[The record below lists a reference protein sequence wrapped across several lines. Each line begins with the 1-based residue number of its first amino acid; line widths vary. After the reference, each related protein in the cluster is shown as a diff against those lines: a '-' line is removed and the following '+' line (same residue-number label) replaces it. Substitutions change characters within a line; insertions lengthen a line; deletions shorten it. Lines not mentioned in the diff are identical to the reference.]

1 MFREVTSV
9 FLSALDSLDSV
20 ELMGHCTSL
29 EASYQDISGKRDMHS
44 TENWGVRN
52 SIVVIGLDTSL
63 KEDEV
68 TCFFS

>member
-1 MFREVTSV
+1 
-9 FLSALDSLDSV
+9 
-20 ELMGHCTSL
+20 MGHCTSL
-29 EASYQDISGKRDMHS
+29 EASYEDIFGKRDMHS

-68 TCFFS
+68 TCFFFLVNWTTTYLACGVIVLGS

>member
-1 MFREVTSV
+1 
-9 FLSALDSLDSV
+9 
-20 ELMGHCTSL
+20 MGHCTSL

-68 TCFFS
+68 TCFFFLVNWTTTYLACVVIVFSSQK